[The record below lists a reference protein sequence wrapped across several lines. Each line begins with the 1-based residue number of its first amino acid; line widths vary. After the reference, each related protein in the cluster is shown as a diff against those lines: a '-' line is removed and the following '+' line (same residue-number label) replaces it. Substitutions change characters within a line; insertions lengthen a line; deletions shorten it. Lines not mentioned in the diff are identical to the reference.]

1 MTTQTKNNGPRAEE
15 KYYWNLEAMYPDES
29 QWKID
34 YDNSLS
40 LAQEITE
47 LKGSLANS
55 AANLYNALEKKGK
68 LWQLAE
74 KVYVYSRMRK
84 DEDNRNSKY
93 IEMAGQSNIL
103 LSEISKQLAFFTPE
117 LLSSNKDLIFG
128 YLDIFPEL
136 EVYRHYLEETFRV
149 KKHVL
154 SQEEERIL
162 AATGQVLSAPI
173 EIFTAFNNADMKFG
187 TIKNDQGEQEELT
200 HGNYSKFLESKIQT
214 TRKAAFEAMY
224 LPYKNNKNTLA
235 TAYDFNVRTNEMSA
249 ELRNYG
255 GAKLSALSS
264 DNIHESVY
272 DNLVEQVRESL
283 PSLHKYMDIRKRA
296 LGLDALNMYD
306 LYVPIVEQDEKE
318 YSFEDAVDLMCR
330 ALAPLGE
337 EYVLA
342 AKEGVKNRWVDVYE
356 CEGKTSGAYSFGC
369 YDSLPYILLNFDGK
383 LKDVFTLIHEMGHS
397 MHSFYTR
404 RAQPYIYGGHS
415 IFTAE
420 VASTVNEVL
429 LMHFLIKNAKNSQE
443 KAYLNN
449 LYLEGF
455 RSTLFRQTMFAEFE
469 DLTHKAS
476 KEGTILTSDW
486 LCESYGALNKAYQG
500 NNVVQNP
507 EIAYEWSRIPHFY
520 RAFYVYKYAT
530 GYSAA
535 NAIAKRLLE
544 GGKEEQ
550 ENYLSF
556 LSSGESDYPIELL
569 KIAGVSMDT
578 PTPVKEAMTTFN
590 GLVNSMDELL

>member
-1 MTTQTKNNGPRAEE
+1 MTTQKTNNSPKLEE
-15 KYYWNLEAMYPDES
+15 KYCWNLEAMYPEES
-29 QWKID
+29 QWKND
-34 YDNSLS
+34 YDKAISLS
-40 LAQEITE
+40 KELSKLQGQIT
-47 LKGSLANS
+47 KSV
-55 AANLYNALEKKGK
+55 ANLLDALSKKDQ

-74 KVYVYSRMRK
+74 KVFVYSRMRK
-84 DEDNRNSKY
+84 DEDNRVSKY
-93 IEMAGQSNIL
+93 IEMAGQGNIL

-117 LLSSNKDLIFG
+117 LLSAEKDLVLG
-128 YLDIFPEL
+128 YLNDSPEL
-136 EVYRHYLEETFRV
+136 EIYRHYLDEVFRL
-149 KKHVL
+149 KAHVL
-154 SQEEERIL
+154 SEKEERIL
-162 AATGQVLSAPI
+162 AATGQVLHAPI

-200 HGNYSKFLESKIQT
+200 HGNYSKFLESQNQE
-214 TRKAAFEAMY
+214 TRKSAFEAMY
-224 LPYKNNKNTLA
+224 IPYKNNQNTLA
-235 TAYDFNVRTNEMSA
+235 TAYDFNVRTNGMSA
-249 ELRNYG
+249 ELRNYE

-264 DNIHESVY
+264 DNIQESVY

-283 PSLHKYMDIRKRA
+283 PALHKYMTIRKRA
-296 LGLDALNMYD
+296 LELNALNMYD
-306 LYVPIVEQDEKE
+306 LYVPIVTQDEKI
-318 YSFEDAVDLMCR
+318 YTFEDAVDLMCK
-330 ALAPLGE
+330 ALEPLGE
-337 EYVLA
+337 EYVLT

-404 RAQPYIYGGHS
+404 KNQPYIYGGHS

-429 LMHFLIKNAKNSQE
+429 LMHYLIKNAKNPQE

-476 KEGTILTSDW
+476 KNGSILTSDW
-486 LCESYGALNKAYQG
+486 LCESYGALNKTYQG
-500 NNVVQNP
+500 DEVVQNP
-507 EIAYEWSRIPHFY
+507 QIVYEWSRIPHFY

-535 NAIAKRLLE
+535 NAIAKGLLE
-544 GGKEEQ
+544 GGKKEQ
-550 ENYLSF
+550 ENYLNF

-578 PTPVKEAMTTFN
+578 PIPVQEAMKTFTD
-590 GLVNSMDELL
+590 LVNSMDELI

>member
-1 MTTQTKNNGPRAEE
+1 MTTQKTNNSPKLEE
-15 KYYWNLEAMYPDES
+15 KYCWNLEAMYPEES
-29 QWKID
+29 QWKND
-34 YDNSLS
+34 YDKAISLS
-40 LAQEITE
+40 KELSKLQGQIT
-47 LKGSLANS
+47 KSG
-55 AANLYNALEKKGK
+55 ANLLDALSKKDQ

-74 KVYVYSRMRK
+74 KVFVYSRMRK
-84 DEDNRNSKY
+84 DEDNRVSKY
-93 IEMAGQSNIL
+93 IEMAGQGNIL

-117 LLSSNKDLIFG
+117 LLSAEKDLVLG
-128 YLDIFPEL
+128 YLNDSPEL
-136 EVYRHYLEETFRV
+136 EIYRHYLDEVFRL
-149 KKHVL
+149 KAHVL
-154 SQEEERIL
+154 SEKEERIL
-162 AATGQVLSAPI
+162 AATGQVLHAPI

-200 HGNYSKFLESKIQT
+200 HGNYSKFLESQNQE
-214 TRKAAFEAMY
+214 TRKSAFEAMY
-224 LPYKNNKNTLA
+224 IPYKNNQNTLA
-235 TAYDFNVRTNEMSA
+235 TAYDFNVRTNGMSA
-249 ELRNYG
+249 ELRNYE

-264 DNIHESVY
+264 DNIQESVY

-283 PSLHKYMDIRKRA
+283 PALHKYMAIRKRA
-296 LGLDALNMYD
+296 LKLDDLNMYD
-306 LYVPIVEQDEKE
+306 LYVPIVKQDEKI
-318 YSFEDAVDLMCR
+318 YTFEDAVDLMCK
-330 ALAPLGE
+330 ALEPLGA
-337 EYVLA
+337 EYVLT
-342 AKEGVKNRWVDVYE
+342 AKEGVNNRWIDVYE

-404 RAQPYIYGGHS
+404 KNQPYIYGGHS

-429 LMHFLIKNAKNSQE
+429 LMHYLIKNAKNPQE

-476 KEGTILTSDW
+476 KNGSILTSDW
-486 LCESYGALNKAYQG
+486 LCESYGALNKTYQG
-500 NNVVQNP
+500 DEVVQNP
-507 EIAYEWSRIPHFY
+507 QIFYEWSRIPHFY

-535 NAIAKRLLE
+535 NAIAKGLLE
-544 GGKEEQ
+544 GGKKEQ
-550 ENYLSF
+550 ENYLDF

-578 PTPVKEAMTTFN
+578 PTPVQEAMKTFTD
-590 GLVNSMDELL
+590 LVNSMDELI

>member
-1 MTTQTKNNGPRAEE
+1 MTTQKTNNSPKLDE
-15 KYYWNLEAMYPDES
+15 KYCWDLEAMYPDES
-29 QWKID
+29 QWKSD
-34 YDNSLS
+34 YNKAISLS
-40 LAQEITE
+40 KELASLQGQIT
-47 LKGSLANS
+47 KSG
-55 AANLYNALEKKGK
+55 ANLFNALEKKDQ

-74 KVYVYSRMRK
+74 KVFVYSRMRK
-84 DEDNRNSKY
+84 DEDNRVSKY
-93 IEMAGQSNIL
+93 IEMAGQGNIL
-103 LSEISKQLAFFTPE
+103 LSEISKELAFFTPE
-117 LLSSNKDLIFG
+117 LLDAEKDLVLG
-128 YLDIFPEL
+128 YLNVSPEL
-136 EVYRHYLEETFRV
+136 EIYRHYLDEVFRV
-149 KKHVL
+149 KDHVL
-154 SQEEERIL
+154 SEKEERIL
-162 AATGQVLSAPI
+162 AATGQVLHAPI

-200 HGNYSKFLESKIQT
+200 HGNYSKFLESQNQE
-214 TRKAAFEAMY
+214 TRKSAFEAMY
-224 LPYKNNKNTLA
+224 IPYKNNQNTLA
-235 TAYDFNVRTNEMSA
+235 TAYDFNVRTNGMSA
-249 ELRNYG
+249 ELRNYE
-255 GAKLSALSS
+255 GAKLSALSQ
-264 DNIHESVY
+264 DNIQASVY
-272 DNLVEQVRESL
+272 DNLVEQVHDSL
-283 PSLHKYMDIRKRA
+283 PSLHKYMAIRKRA
-296 LGLDALNMYD
+296 LKLDDLNMYD
-306 LYVPIVEQDEKE
+306 LYVPIVKQDEKIYTFE
-318 YSFEDAVDLMCR
+318 YAVDLMCK
-330 ALAPLGE
+330 ALEPLGE
-337 EYVLA
+337 EYVLT

-383 LKDVFTLIHEMGHS
+383 LKDVFTLVHEMGHS

-404 RAQPYIYGGHS
+404 KEQPYIYGGHS

-429 LMHFLIKNAKNSQE
+429 LMHYLIKNAENPRE

-476 KEGTILTSDW
+476 KDGSILTADW
-486 LCESYGALNKAYQG
+486 LCEGYGALNKTYQG
-500 NNVVQNP
+500 DEVVQNP
-507 EIAYEWSRIPHFY
+507 QIVYEWSRIPHFY

-535 NAIAKRLLE
+535 NAIAKGLLE

-550 ENYLSF
+550 ENYLNF

-578 PTPVKEAMTTFN
+578 PIPVQEAMKTFTD
-590 GLVNSMDELL
+590 LVNSMDELI

>member
-1 MTTQTKNNGPRAEE
+1 MTIEKPNISPKIEE
-15 KYYWNLEAMYPDES
+15 KYYWNLQAMYPEES
-29 QWKID
+29 QWKKD
-34 YDNSLS
+34 FDHSLV
-40 LAQEITE
+40 LAKEVTTLE
-47 LKGSLANS
+47 GKLTKS
-55 AANLYNALEKKGK
+55 AQNLYNALEKKDC

-74 KVYVYSRMRK
+74 KVFVYSRMKK
-84 DEDNRNSKY
+84 DEDNRVSKY
-93 IEMAGQSNIL
+93 IEMAGQANIL

-117 LLSSNKDLIFG
+117 LLGAEKDLVFG
-128 YLDIFPEL
+128 YLNNFPKL
-136 EVYRHYLEETFRV
+136 EVYRHYLEEIFRV
-149 KKHVL
+149 KDHVL

-162 AATGQVLSAPI
+162 AATGEVLHAPI

-187 TIKNDQGEQEELT
+187 TIVNDQGEEEELT
-200 HGNYSKFLESKIQT
+200 HGNYSKFLESKNQV
-214 TRKAAFEAMY
+214 TRKEAFEAMY
-224 LPYKNNKNTLA
+224 APYKNNTNTLA
-235 TAYDFNVRTNEMSA
+235 TAYDFNVRTNGVSA

-255 GAKLSALSS
+255 GAKLAALSQ
-264 DNIHESVY
+264 DNIKESVY
-272 DNLVEQVRESL
+272 DNLVEQVRQSL
-283 PSLHKYMDIRKRA
+283 PALHKYMTIRKRA
-296 LGLDALNMYD
+296 LKLDELNMYD
-306 LYVPIVEQDEKE
+306 LYVPIVNQEEKV
-318 YSFEDAVDLMCR
+318 YTFEDAVELMCR

-342 AKEGVKNRWVDVYE
+342 AREGVKNRWVDVYE
-356 CEGKTSGAYSFGC
+356 CQGKTSGAYSFGC
-369 YDSLPYILLNFDGK
+369 YGSLPYILLNFDGK
-383 LKDVFTLIHEMGHS
+383 LKDVFTLTHEMGHS

-404 RAQPYIYGGHS
+404 KKQPYIYGGHS

-429 LMHFLIKNAKNSQE
+429 LMHYLIKNAKGPQE

-476 KEGTILTSDW
+476 KEGTILTADW
-486 LCESYGALNKAYQG
+486 LCEAYGALNKAYQG
-500 NNVVQNP
+500 DQVVQNP
-507 EIAYEWSRIPHFY
+507 EIFYEWSRIPHFY

-535 NAIAKRLLE
+535 NAIAKGLLE

-550 ENYLSF
+550 ENYLDF
-556 LSSGESDYPIELL
+556 LSSGERDYPIELL

-578 PTPVKEAMTTFN
+578 PAPVQEAMKTFAH
-590 GLVNSMDELL
+590 LVDSMDELV

>member
-1 MTTQTKNNGPRAEE
+1 MTSKTKNNSPKTEE
-15 KYYWNLEAMYPDES
+15 KYCWNLKAMYPDEA

-34 YDNSLS
+34 FEDS
-40 LAQEITE
+40 LALAKEITK
-47 LKGSLANS
+47 LKGNLANNAS
-55 AANLYNALEKKGK
+55 NLYNALEKKGQ

-84 DEDNRNSKY
+84 DEDNRDSKY

-103 LSEISKQLAFFTPE
+103 LSEISKQLAFFIPE
-117 LLSSNKDLIFG
+117 LLNSEKDLILG

-136 EVYRHYLEETFRV
+136 GVYRHYLEEMFRL
-149 KKHVL
+149 KDHVL

-162 AATGQVLSAPI
+162 AATGQVLHAPI

-187 TIKNDQGEQEELT
+187 TIENDQGEEEELT
-200 HGNYSKFLESKIQT
+200 HGNYSKFLESKNQA

-235 TAYDFNVRTNEMSA
+235 TAYDFNVRTNGMSA

-296 LGLDALNMYD
+296 LGLDVLNMYD
-306 LYVPIVEQDEKE
+306 LYVPIVEQDEKK
-318 YSFEDAVDLMCR
+318 YSFEDAVDLMCK
-330 ALAPLGE
+330 ALEPLGE

-342 AKEGVKNRWVDVYE
+342 AKQGIEDRWVDVYE
-356 CEGKTSGAYSFGC
+356 GDGKTSGAYSFGC

-383 LKDVFTLIHEMGHS
+383 LKDVFTLVHEMGHS

-404 RAQPYIYGGHS
+404 KNQPYIYGGHS

-429 LMHFLIKNAKNSQE
+429 LMHYLIENAKTSQE

-486 LCESYGALNKAYQG
+486 LCASYGALNKAYQG
-500 NNVVQNP
+500 DNVVQNP

-535 NAIAKRLLE
+535 NAIAKKLLE
-544 GGKEEQ
+544 GGKIEQ
-550 ENYLSF
+550 ENYLAF

-578 PTPVKEAMTTFN
+578 PSPVQEAMRTFKD
-590 GLVNSMDELL
+590 LVTAMDELV